1 MQQALGIKQIRQKRT
16 SLRLVHLYKCLIKLC
31 SDIIDEVKPIG
42 QLLLAKLKEN
52 DYSIVEGNELQIEE
66 DLNTDGV
73 GFKR

>member
-1 MQQALGIKQIRQKRT
+1 MGQ
-16 SLRLVHLYKCLIKLC
+16 
-31 SDIIDEVKPIG
+31 DFIDEVKPIG

-52 DYSIVEGNELQIEE
+52 DYSIAEGNELQTAE